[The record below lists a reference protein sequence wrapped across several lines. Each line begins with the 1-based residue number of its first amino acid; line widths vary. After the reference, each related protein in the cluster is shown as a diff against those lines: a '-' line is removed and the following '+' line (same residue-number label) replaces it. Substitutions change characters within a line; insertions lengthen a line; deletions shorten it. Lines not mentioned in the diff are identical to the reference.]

1 MADVTLLSVHAHDLS
16 FNCLCADTRPSN
28 GGHVYYRRTTDRGE
42 LTSIK
47 STVFTTNTL
56 PGFTPV
62 EAVVATWDAVGY
74 YE

>member
-1 MADVTLLSVHAHDLS
+1 
-16 FNCLCADTRPSN
+16 
-28 GGHVYYRRTTDRGE
+28 VYYRITIDSDE

-62 EAVVATWDAVGY
+62 EAVVATWAAVGY
-74 YE
+74 KT